1 MTLLW
6 IKYGFII
13 LCSVYT
19 TICLT
24 NKRQT
29 ISSSRAVIR
38 AVFVVLQ
45 AVLVAYT
52 RQYSISI
59 GILTM
64 VLSSAFIDK
73 ILLKLNI
80 STAILSTVI
89 SYGSSY
95 ILYAGGLLVTVLVK
109 IVIGDYSNNVSAPY
123 FAIIGIVQTL
133 LSVLL
138 FQTKRLR
145 HGLPFL
151 QNSNHS
157 VLGVYLSISLLVIV
171 SIFGTKTETY
181 RITMI
186 LFYSLLSL
194 GALLWYWGKHYL
206 THEYLDQLQKRE
218 QKKLEEALEASHQE
232 INKLKI
238 ENQTFSKI
246 IHKDNKIIP
255 AMELAVSQLLF
266 SLSQDEDQKI
276 RVEQARNL
284 LEQLKTLSQERAGII
299 HNYEAMS
306 QKLPSLGLSGLDAL
320 FCFMMQKANMAGIA
334 FDVQVDEG
342 ADKTLIQNI
351 SDSDACTLLADL
363 VENALIAAGHSQQE
377 KAVQVELGTNG
388 GVFHIRVCDSGDL
401 IPTEVLER
409 WGKERI
415 TTHAD
420 TGGSGIGMMTIHEL
434 CQKYNASFYTQ
445 PLQDMLPY
453 HKYICIQFDGL
464 CTFQAH

>member
-1 MTLLW
+1 MKIAPHQVTMKPRKIIIIFFALVVCVGTLFSHYYLPQASAIGMIIVSMMFYLYLFDVDVNSAAIVTMIGYGISYLAYSFAALVLSVLIFAYEKVSLQASGILPYIAAGPLQFLFVFLLFRIRRFQRGIPVLTY
-6 IKYGFII
+6 IKYGD
-13 LCSVYT
+13 V
-19 TICLT
+19 
-24 NKRQT
+24 
-29 ISSSRAVIR
+29 
-38 AVFVVLQ
+38 
-45 AVLVAYT
+45 
-52 RQYSISI
+52 
-59 GILTM
+59 
-64 VLSSAFIDK
+64 
-73 ILLKLNI
+73 
-80 STAILSTVI
+80 
-89 SYGSSY
+89 
-95 ILYAGGLLVTVLVK
+95 
-109 IVIGDYSNNVSAPY
+109 
-123 FAIIGIVQTL
+123 
-133 LSVLL
+133 
-138 FQTKRLR
+138 
-145 HGLPFL
+145 
-151 QNSNHS
+151 
-157 VLGVYLSISLLVIV
+157 GVYLSITVLIAIYILGLSDHPTVVIPVIIGLLFMCGLALFSLW
-171 SIFGTKTETY
+171 KN
-181 RITMI
+181 RITQD
-186 LFYSLLSL
+186 
-194 GALLWYWGKHYL
+194 YL
-206 THEYLDQLQKRE
+206 TQLSQRE
-218 QKKLEEALEASHQE
+218 KQNLHAEIDALHKELVS
-232 INKLKI
+232 LK
-238 ENQTFSKI
+238 EDHSRLSQVV
-246 IHKDNKIIP
+246 HKDNKIIP

-453 HKYICIQFDGL
+453 HKYVCIQFDGL